1 VIAYRGLVQGRVER
15 TGNVPI
21 IEELYKVLIP
31 AISSS
36 TPVEAKVLTQ
46 PGSTIFYSKGDMV
59 VVGQIDDTGD
69 YIILGLVQK
78 RGIDV
83 PKQSLKQML
92 K

>member
-1 VIAYRGLVQGRVER
+1 MITYRGLIQGRVER

-21 IEELYKVLIP
+21 IEELYQVLIP

-36 TPVEAKVLTQ
+36 TPIEANVLTL
-46 PGSTIFYSKGDMV
+46 PGNTIKYAKDDMV
-59 VVGQIDDTGD
+59 LVGQTDATGG
-69 YIILGLVQK
+69 YIILGLIQK